1 MAEVGIGV
9 SASNGGRWAS
19 PFTGRPGRGSRGAHG
34 AGPYGWYFSSTV
46 SPAPDL
52 GFADGH
58 AAGLHPPVPV
68 HPALVAILR
77 DLIEEAG
84 LKPGDLLFP
93 GEKGG
98 LPAGSV
104 FRRVWRKARKAVL
117 IEHEYSSPVGKRA
130 YDLRHT
136 CLTTWLNNG
145 IPPAQVAAWAG
156 NSVPV
161 LLATYTRCITGQ
173 LTELQ
178 GRIEEPQRLPTVPA
192 AVKGPSKN
200 FGKFSGKPA
209 AESRSKP
216 APAGLTPSPPG
227 AVPALPKLPR
237 RVR

>member
-1 MAEVGIGV
+1 M
-9 SASNGGRWAS
+9 
-19 PFTGRPGRGSRGAHG
+19 
-34 AGPYGWYFSSTV
+34 
-46 SPAPDL
+46 
-52 GFADGH
+52 
-58 AAGLHPPVPV
+58 
-68 HPALVAILR
+68 
-77 DLIEEAG
+77 
-84 LKPGDLLFP
+84 
-93 GEKGG
+93 
-98 LPAGSV
+98 

-161 LLATYTRCITGQ
+161 LLAISTRCITGE

-237 RVR
+237 RVRQTAPDQRKSPPQGRAGHRTGDGAPGRTRTCGQVLRRHLLYPLSYGGRVWTWITDRGQG